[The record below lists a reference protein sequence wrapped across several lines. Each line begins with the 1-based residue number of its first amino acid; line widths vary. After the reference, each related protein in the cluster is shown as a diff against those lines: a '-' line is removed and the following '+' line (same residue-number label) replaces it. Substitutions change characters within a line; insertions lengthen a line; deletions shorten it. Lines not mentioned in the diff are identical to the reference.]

1 MHVVLVYVT
10 KLVDSQEML
19 RQMLKQTIK
28 MVRMCVVCVYVR
40 DAETNAKTDHQD
52 GAYVCCVCVCES
64 FKHSHYSCTK
74 VEVFYGQRRQL
85 YM

>member
-28 MVRMCVVCVYVR
+28 MVRMCVVCV
-40 DAETNAKTDHQD
+40 
-52 GAYVCCVCVCES
+52 CES
-64 FKHSHYSCTK
+64 LSSTVTIAAQK
-74 VEVFYGQRRQL
+74 
-85 YM
+85 